1 MREVPPVLRG
11 FARALA
17 VAARQTPSAARGLG
31 RLSTSATRCDRTR
44 GGQLCARSSFPRCSN
59 AGTGGSFFFFFV
71 RVQCVDVI
79 SIVLKH
85 GDFQAQAAETEQ
97 PRDRVSQRAFDG
109 AKLAEARLT
118 KGPGR

>member
-1 MREVPPVLRG
+1 MRSIIISPVLKCG
-11 FARALA
+11 NW
-17 VAARQTPSAARGLG
+17 RQ
-31 RLSTSATRCDRTR
+31 
-44 GGQLCARSSFPRCSN
+44 F
-59 AGTGGSFFFFFV
+59 FFFFFV

-109 AKLAEARLT
+109 AKLPEARLT
-118 KGPGR
+118 NGPGR